1 MKRSWIIGLTLALI
15 TLFTVTVGVLAIGGV
30 RSNTYKQA
38 ASQET
43 TLDEATKQE
52 LSQRALRFTLEHKVL
67 SGTPQVLLVRDLV
80 LDDLLGL
87 GMCPSA
93 EIDPANDRLA
103 IVVVKADVDWGDVQG
118 QTNKSLEARR
128 FGYLLYILDSTAPG
142 SGPKLEVA
150 SRFGGS
156 FRHILHDPSLP
167 DDVPA
172 GAPPGTRQVDKAITL
187 DKCPPIGK
195 EYHTPSGQVEPP
207 VNPTTVVEKQN

>member
-1 MKRSWIIGLTLALI
+1 MKRSWIIGLALALV
-15 TLFTVTVGVLAIGGV
+15 TLFALTVGVLAIGGIK
-30 RSNTYKQA
+30 NNYKQV
-38 ASQET
+38 ASQEAY
-43 TLDEATKQE
+43 LDGATKQE
-52 LSQRALRFTLEHKVL
+52 LSQRALKFTLEHKVL

-93 EIDPANDRLA
+93 DIDPAKDNLA
-103 IVVVKADVDWGDVQG
+103 IVVVKTDVDLGDVQG
-118 QTNKSLEARR
+118 QTNKPLEARR
-128 FGYLLYILDSTAPG
+128 YSYLLYVLDSSNPG

-172 GAPPGTRQVDKAITL
+172 GALPGTRQVDKTITL

-195 EYHTPSGQVEPP
+195 EYHTPSGQLEPP
-207 VNPTTVVEKQN
+207 ANPTIVIEEEK